1 MPEVSS
7 LPRFEHW
14 QNKWLGVQEFNKVF
28 RPYGCEL
35 HPMDS
40 QHFAQCLKGRRIIMI
55 GDSTMRQMFQSL
67 ACLLGDQ
74 IGDGFLKV
82 RSSMHS
88 FLFSFLLIRSHGH

>member
-1 MPEVSS
+1 MDASCTPWTRST
-7 LPRFEHW
+7 LP
-14 QNKWLGVQEFNKVF
+14 
-28 RPYGCEL
+28 
-35 HPMDS
+35 
-40 QHFAQCLKGRRIIMI
+40 QCLKGRRIIMI

>member
-1 MPEVSS
+1 M
-7 LPRFEHW
+7 
-14 QNKWLGVQEFNKVF
+14 F

-40 QHFAQCLKGRRIIMI
+40 KHFAQCLQGRRIIMI

-67 ACLLGDQ
+67 ACLLGDH

-82 RSSMHS
+82 RGSLCS
-88 FLFSFLLIRSHGH
+88 FVLSFISIWSHG